1 MTGDPAELGVAA
13 ALRAFAGGALTP
25 EALLEACLA
34 RIVAREAEVVAW
46 QALGADAAR
55 ALARREP
62 AGLLGGIPFGVKDIV
77 DTHDF
82 PTGLG
87 TGFYDGHRPA
97 RDAGCVALLREAG
110 AICLGKT
117 VATEL
122 GHLTPNATRNPL
134 DPAHTPGGSSS
145 GSAAAVAAGMVP
157 FALGTQ
163 TTGSTLRPASF
174 CGIVGYKPSFG
185 EVTRSGIFEAA
196 ASFDTVGVLCREL
209 EDLPLVRAA
218 LLRLPPTAATPPVM
232 RGLRLGTWRDDAW
245 DEATPVMRAAVD
257 AAIARWAAAGA
268 TVVELDVP
276 PAFARIDALH
286 RTVSGFEFTRAAS
299 FERLA
304 HGHALSP
311 ALRDGRLRTG
321 ESVTLDAWHAARDEL
336 ARLRSV
342 LAAQTAEVDVLV
354 TPAALGEAPAGLA
367 STGDAVLNTAWTA
380 LHVPALTFPVGTG
393 PAGLP
398 LGVQLVGKMRGDDQ
412 LIATARAL
420 RAAL

>member
-1 MTGDPAELGVAA
+1 MSSDPTDIGVAA
-13 ALRAFAGGALTP
+13 ALRAITTGALTP

-34 RIVAREAEVVAW
+34 RIAREAEVLAW
-46 QALGADAAR
+46 QALGADAAS

-87 TGFYDGHRPA
+87 TAFYDGHRPA

-196 ASFDTVGVLCREL
+196 TSFDTVGVLCREL

-218 LLRLPPTAATPPVM
+218 LLRLPPAVSTPPAI

-245 DEATPVMRAAVD
+245 DKASPAMQAAVD
-257 AAIARWAAAGA
+257 AAIARLAAAGA
-268 TVVELDVP
+268 AVVELDVP
-276 PAFARIDALH
+276 PAFTRIDALH
-286 RTVSGFEFTRAAS
+286 RIVSGFEFTRAAS

-311 ALRDGRLRTG
+311 TLREGRMRAG
-321 ESVTLDAWHAARDEL
+321 ESVTLEAYHAAQDEL
-336 ARLRSV
+336 AGLRSA
-342 LAAQTAEVDVLV
+342 LAERTAEVDVLV
-354 TPAALGEAPAGLA
+354 TPAALGEAPSGLA
-367 STGDAVLNTAWTA
+367 STGDAVLNTVWTA
-380 LHVPALTFPVGTG
+380 LHVPALTFPVATG

-398 LGVQLVGKMRGDDQ
+398 LGVQLVGKARGDNR
-412 LIATARAL
+412 LIALAQVL